1 MLDTWSL
8 DCGAALRTPWAAGTP
23 PSVRGKCI
31 IVGRCIFGVRSSRN
45 TEKACAALQ
54 RRGTPMAREGVIGT
68 LVARGGRKVHV
79 DACISEGDWS
89 ELPRISYMMVL
100 RNV

>member
-1 MLDTWSL
+1 MLGTWAL
-8 DCGAALRTPWAAGTP
+8 DCGAALRTPWSAGTP
-23 PSVRGKCI
+23 PRVSGKCI
-31 IVGRCIFGVRSSRN
+31 IVGRCIFDVRSNRN
-45 TEKACAALQ
+45 IDKACAALQ
-54 RRGTPMAREGVIGT
+54 RRGTPM
-68 LVARGGRKVHV
+68 ARGGRKVHV